1 MIDTI
6 RMNRELLLEQH
17 IIEAW
22 GLWWV
27 QWQKDCQS
35 TLRKRLAADSMS
47 NRVNRFT
54 ELHLL
59 NDQEKVLG
67 GVPKEP
73 PAPILP
79 IKNCIR
85 S

>member
-1 MIDTI
+1 
-6 RMNRELLLEQH
+6 MNRELVVDQH

-27 QWQKDCQS
+27 EWQKHTQAV
-35 TLRKRLAADSMS
+35 LRKQAQTTAMS
-47 NRVNRFT
+47 TRVNRFA
-54 ELHLL
+54 ELHLF
-59 NDQEKVLG
+59 NGTQEKVLG
-67 GVPKEP
+67 GVPHDP

-79 IKNCIR
+79 IKNCMR

>member
-1 MIDTI
+1 MITCLDSRATKIDFFVIDTYS
-6 RMNRELLLEQH
+6 MNRELLLDQH

-35 TLRKRLAADSMS
+35 TLRKQLAQPMS
-47 NRVNRFT
+47 SKVNRFA

-59 NDQEKVLG
+59 NGTDQEKVLG
-67 GVPKEP
+67 ETP
-73 PAPILP
+73 
-79 IKNCIR
+79 
-85 S
+85 